1 MSQGISF
8 SGLGSGLDTD
18 GIISQLIDIERRP
31 ISLIQR
37 QQVTLE
43 QQKGALNSINSSMV
57 SLLSAAESLATD
69 DVFSIV
75 SANSDDSGRVSVN
88 ATNEAAAGNF
98 SVEVVELAQSRRLS
112 SGSFS
117 SLSNSLNISGEFVI
131 NGQGVE
137 IDDDDD
143 LLDIRDKINSADAG
157 VTAQLLTVS
166 TGDSRLILTADEVGS
181 DGFSIQDASSTN
193 VLQGL
198 GFTSSGTDI
207 KNAFANGGRSG
218 QFLASDE
225 AVGTLLGLS
234 EAPTGTVTIGDA
246 EVAID
251 LVSDSLDDIRD
262 KINAAAPTDVTATV
276 SSSDVDGI
284 TRFQLEIAGTTNFA
298 DDSGILESVG
308 VLASGGSLADSIVSG
323 AESDKFVSTTT
334 AVGSLLGLANGS
346 TGTIQVGG
354 ESISVNIAEDS
365 LTDIQTKIN
374 DAAPAGVTAT
384 IINTSDEE
392 GNAQFQLRIDGT
404 ADLVD
409 SGNVLESIGVLVGS
423 NNAFESVG
431 QVLTSNAQLLENAV
445 LIHDTVSGAKTNEL
459 ASDADIVGG
468 LISST
473 AAGTVTIGDAEVE
486 IDLASDS
493 LNDIRD
499 KINAA
504 APTGVTAT
512 VNATGPATFELEI
525 DGTANFVDDG
535 GVLNALGV
543 IEDPTAID
551 AETRFSDIFG
561 AGVQAGDTISISGT
575 NKAGDQVSSTFTI
588 SSGNIKVQNLLRSV
602 ERAFGSDATA
612 SVDSSGRIVLR
623 DDEAGA
629 SELTLELRA
638 NNEGDGN
645 LALGAMARTTTGVD
659 ARSAELQAGQDS
671 LFRINGIELSR
682 STNTITDA
690 VQGVT
695 LDLLEAEEGQL
706 VEITVNKD
714 DTSALRENISS
725 FVDSFNTAMSL
736 LNEQYTFDEAS
747 QSSGPLAGDS
757 TILSIQ
763 TRLRSIVTSQ
773 ISGLDEG
780 FNALVL
786 VGINFDRNGH
796 LQVDDERLT
805 EALNENLEDVRK
817 LFVAQGSSSD
827 KSVEFVSSNSNTR
840 PGNYSVEVAQNASR
854 ASLLSRLEVNGNLAE
869 DQLLDIVDKVTGKP
883 AKIEL
888 KAGSSLDDIVSKVN
902 AELSSEVAEVR
913 RASIANTLDG
923 NTALLASTAFA
934 DIFGAGTQDGD
945 TIRVNGTTHDGDSV
959 SRIFSIDDATTTT
972 VGDLLSEVR
981 SMFGGQVSASVDA
994 EGRIVVADNQLGNS
1008 DLTLTLIEQNEGGG
1022 SLNFGSIEVETEG
1035 RLGLDITA
1043 VNKDNRLS
1051 IEHNGFGGRN
1061 GFSLGS
1067 DIASL
1072 GLSAGEFAGKDVQ
1085 GTIDGQEADGF
1096 GRILTGKIGADNV
1109 EGLSL
1114 RVDMDD
1120 DELATEGAEQ
1130 GNVDLVFGVGRL
1142 LTDELKNITDA
1153 FDGTIKNRGRAIDDT
1168 IDDLD
1173 GRVADMER
1181 RVEQKRLNLVG
1192 KFASLEGTLA
1202 TLQSQGNFLSSQLAG
1217 LSR

>member
-1 MSQGISF
+1 MSQGITF

-75 SANSDDSGRVSVN
+75 NASSSDSGRVSVD

-98 SVEVVELAQSRRLS
+98 SVEVVELAQARRLS
-112 SGSFS
+112 SRSFS
-117 SLSNSLNISGEFVI
+117 NLSNPLNISGEFVI
-131 NGQGVE
+131 NGQGIEVYGE
-137 IDDDDD
+137 DD
-143 LLDIRDKINSADAG
+143 LLDIRDKINAADAG

-166 TGDSRLILTADEVGS
+166 AGDSRLILTADEVGS
-181 DGFSIQDASSTN
+181 NGFSIQDASSTN

-198 GFTSSGTDI
+198 GFTSSATDI

-218 QFLASDE
+218 QFLAADA

-234 EAPTGTVTIGDA
+234 AAPVGTVTIGDA

-251 LVSDSLDDIRD
+251 LSNDSLEDIRD
-262 KINAAAPTDVTATV
+262 KINTAAPTDVTATV
-276 SSSDVDGI
+276 SSSDVNGI
-284 TRFQLEIAGTTNFA
+284 TRFQLEISGTTNFV
-298 DDSGILESVG
+298 DDSGILENVG
-308 VLASGGSLADSIVSG
+308 VLASGGGLADAIVSG
-323 AESDKFVSTTT
+323 AESDIFVSTTT
-334 AVGSLLGLANGS
+334 ALGSLLGLANAP
-346 TGTIQVGG
+346 TGTIQIGG
-354 ESISVNIAEDS
+354 ENVSVNLAEDS
-365 LTDIQTKIN
+365 LSDLQTKIN

-384 IINTSDEE
+384 IINTSDDE
-392 GNAQFQLRIDGT
+392 GNAQFRLRIDGT

-409 SGNVLESIGVLVGS
+409 AGNVLESVGVLVGS

-431 QVLTSNAQLLENAV
+431 QVLTSNSQLLKKGA
-445 LIHDTVSGAKTNEL
+445 LIHGTGSGAKTDEL

-468 LISST
+468 LIGSS
-473 AAGTVTIGDAEVE
+473 AAGTVKIGDAEIA
-486 IDLASDS
+486 IDLATDS

-504 APTGVTAT
+504 APAGVTAT

-525 DGTANFVDDG
+525 DGTSDFVDDG

-543 IEDPTAID
+543 IEDPTTITAN
-551 AETRFSDIFG
+551 TRFSEIFG

-575 NKAGDQVSSTFTI
+575 NKAGDQISSTFTI
-588 SSGNIKVQNLLRSV
+588 SSGNIKVQSLLNSV
-602 ERAFGSDATA
+602 EQAFGNAVSA
-612 SVDSSGRIVLR
+612 SVDSSGRIELR
-623 DDEAGA
+623 DNVAGA
-629 SELTLELRA
+629 SKLTLNLRA
-638 NNEGDGN
+638 NNEGEGDLSFGS
-645 LALGAMARTTTGVD
+645 MARTTTGID

-682 STNTITDA
+682 STNTVTDA

-695 LDLLEAEEGQL
+695 LNLVEAQEGEL
-706 VEITVNKD
+706 VEITINKD

-725 FVDSFNTAMSL
+725 FVDSFNTAMTL
-736 LNEQYTFDEAS
+736 INEQYTFDEGS
-747 QSSGPLAGDS
+747 QRSGPLAGDS
-757 TILSIQ
+757 TILSLQ
-763 TRLRSIVTSQ
+763 SRLRSIVTSQ
-773 ISGLDEG
+773 VSGLGEG

-786 VGINFDRNGH
+786 VGINFDRSGK

-817 LFVAQGSSSD
+817 LFVAQGSTTY
-827 KSVEFVSSNSNTR
+827 KNIEFVSSNSNTR
-840 PGNYSVEVAQNASR
+840 PGNYSVEVTQNAAR
-854 ASLLSRLEVNGNLAE
+854 ASLLSSAEINGTLATDETLEL
-869 DQLLDIVDKVTGKP
+869 VDKVTGKP

-888 KAGSSLDDIVSKVN
+888 NAGSTLDDIVARIN
-902 AELSSEVAEVR
+902 AELSSDVAEVR
-913 RASIANTLDG
+913 RASIANTIDG
-923 NTALLASTAFA
+923 NSAIIASTAFA
-934 DIFGAGTQDGD
+934 DIFGAGVQDGD
-945 TIRVNGTTHDGDSV
+945 TIRINGTTHSGDSV
-959 SRIFSIDDATTTT
+959 SRIFEMGNAATTT

-994 EGRIVVADNQLGNS
+994 EGRIAITDNQVGNS
-1008 DLTLTLIEQNEGGG
+1008 NLTLTLIEQNEGGG
-1022 SLNFGSIEVETEG
+1022 SLNFGSIAVETEG

-1043 VNKDNRLS
+1043 SNKDNRLS
-1051 IEHNGFGGRN
+1051 INHNGFGERN
-1061 GFSLGS
+1061 GFNLQSE
-1067 DIASL
+1067 IASL
-1072 GLSAGEFAGKDVQ
+1072 GLSAGEFVGSDVQ

-1114 RVDMDD
+1114 RVDMDEQ
-1120 DELATEGAEQ
+1120 ELEAGGAEQ
-1130 GNVDLVFGVGRL
+1130 GNVDLVFGIGRL
-1142 LTDELKNITDA
+1142 LTDELKNITDV
-1153 FDGTIKNRGRAIDDT
+1153 FDGTLKNREKAIDDT

-1173 GRVADMER
+1173 NRIADMER

-1192 KFASLEGTLA
+1192 KFASLEGSIS

-1217 LSR
+1217 LSS